1 MMRLEFMQR
10 QRAWEAEL
18 ARAAPGMED
27 EASDEEEVVGARGAM
42 AVSEPGT
49 RGVVPPEEEEEEEEE
64 LDEVLRREREEMEAL
79 LAMMPGQGMREVK
92 EEGEAEED
100 EEDFDALFDQVMGG
114 EQNQAQLQQLQQYAP
129 GPQQSEEMDLS

>member
-1 MMRLEFMQR
+1 MRLEFMQR

-27 EASDEEEVVGARGAM
+27 AASDEEEVVGARGAM
-42 AVSEPGT
+42 AVSVPGT
-49 RGVVPPEEEEEEEEE
+49 RGVVPPEEEE
-64 LDEVLRREREEMEAL
+64 LDEVLRREREELEAL
-79 LAMMPGQGMREVK
+79 LAMMPGQGRLEVQ
-92 EEGEAEED
+92 EEVEAEED
-100 EEDFDALFDQVMGG
+100 EEDFDALFVQVMGG